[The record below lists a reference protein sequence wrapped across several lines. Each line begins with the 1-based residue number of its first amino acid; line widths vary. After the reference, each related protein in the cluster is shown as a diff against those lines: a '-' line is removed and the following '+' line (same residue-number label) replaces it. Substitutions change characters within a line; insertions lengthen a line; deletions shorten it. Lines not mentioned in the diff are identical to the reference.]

1 MSEMTATRKGV
12 SWRAATITVVAAAL
26 WLIAAWLL
34 WRSTIP
40 GDLSLPELDPRNYF
54 SAAEL
59 ERTARYERFVR
70 IDLALSLV
78 ATIVALAIFARRA
91 PRFARNTGLGPI
103 GAGLIVSMVVLII
116 LWAVDLPF
124 SIALRWWADRH
135 GLAKGSWVEWLVEPW
150 ATLGG
155 SVAFVMLQIAVIMA
169 FARRFPRYW
178 WLPVTPI
185 FLALAVAFSVALP
198 YLDAGRIHEPRNP
211 GLRQTIATLERQE
224 GVDVPVDVEK
234 VSDLT
239 TQANAM
245 VEGLGPTMRV
255 VIWDTLLDGR
265 FSFGEIRFVIA
276 HELGHVKHDHLYKG
290 LGWAVLFAFPITFLL
305 AELTRRRGGM
315 GDPGVLAYGFLV
327 LAVIGALVTPVGNV
341 ISRHVEAE
349 ADWRALETT
358 KDPASGRGLF
368 EEFSRTSLGQ
378 PNPPTW
384 AYIYFDTHPTIMQR
398 IAMTEAWKDR
408 R

>member
-1 MSEMTATRKGV
+1 MTATRNGL
-12 SWRAATITVVAAAL
+12 SWRAATITGLAAAL
-26 WLIAAWLL
+26 WLLAAWFL
-34 WRSTIP
+34 WRSSVP
-40 GDLSLPELDPRNYF
+40 GDLSLPDLDPRRYF
-54 SAAEL
+54 TAEEL
-59 ERTARYERFVR
+59 AKTERYERFIR
-70 IDLALSLV
+70 IDLVLSTI
-78 ATIVALAIFARRA
+78 ATIAALAVFSRRA
-91 PRFARNTGLGPI
+91 PQFARNTGLGPI
-103 GAGLIVSMVVLII
+103 GAGLIVGMIVLII

-135 GLAKGSWVEWLVEPW
+135 GLTKGSWADWLIDPW
-150 ATLGG
+150 AELGG
-155 SVAFVMLQIAVIMA
+155 AVAFVMLQIVVIMG
-169 FARRFPRYW
+169 FARRFPRHW

-185 FLALAVAFSVALP
+185 FLALAVAFSFVLP
-198 YLDAGRIHEPRNP
+198 YLDAGGIHEPRDP
-211 GLRQTIATLERQE
+211 QLRGAVQTLERQE

-265 FSFGEIRFVIA
+265 FSLGEIRFVIA
-276 HELGHVKHDHLYKG
+276 HEFGHVKHEHLYKG

-305 AELTRRRGGM
+305 ARLTRRRGGM
-315 GDPGVLAYGFLV
+315 GDPGVLPYGFLV
-327 LAVIGALVTPVGNV
+327 LAILGVFLAPVGNV

-349 ADWRALETT
+349 ADWTALQTT
-358 KDPASGRGLF
+358 RDPASGRGLF
-368 EEFSRTSLGQ
+368 EKFSKTSLSQ
-378 PNPPTW
+378 PDPPTW

-398 IAMTEAWKDR
+398 IAMMEAWKER

>member
-1 MSEMTATRKGV
+1 V
-12 SWRAATITVVAAAL
+12 
-26 WLIAAWLL
+26 
-34 WRSTIP
+34 P
-40 GDLSLPELDPRNYF
+40 GDLSLPDLDPRRYF
-54 SAAEL
+54 TAEEL
-59 ERTARYERFVR
+59 AKTERYERFIR
-70 IDLALSLV
+70 IDLVLSTI
-78 ATIVALAIFARRA
+78 ATIAALAVFSRRA
-91 PRFARNTGLGPI
+91 PQFARNTGLGPI
-103 GAGLIVSMVVLII
+103 GAGLIVGMIVLII

-135 GLAKGSWVEWLVEPW
+135 GLTKGSWADWLIDPW
-150 ATLGG
+150 AELGG
-155 SVAFVMLQIAVIMA
+155 AVAFVMLQIVVIMG
-169 FARRFPRYW
+169 FARRFPRHW

-185 FLALAVAFSVALP
+185 FLALAVAFSFVLP
-198 YLDAGRIHEPRNP
+198 YLDAGGIHEPRDP
-211 GLRQTIATLERQE
+211 QLRGAVQTLERQE

-265 FSFGEIRFVIA
+265 FSLGEIRFVIA
-276 HELGHVKHDHLYKG
+276 HEFGHVKHEHLYKG

-305 AELTRRRGGM
+305 ARLTRRRGGM
-315 GDPGVLAYGFLV
+315 GDPGVLPYGFLV
-327 LAVIGALVTPVGNV
+327 LAILGVFLAPVGNV

-349 ADWRALETT
+349 ADWTALQTT
-358 KDPASGRGLF
+358 RDPASGRGLF
-368 EEFSRTSLGQ
+368 EKFSKTSLSQ
-378 PNPPTW
+378 PDPPTW

-398 IAMTEAWKDR
+398 IAMMEAWKER

>member
-1 MSEMTATRKGV
+1 MTATRNGL
-12 SWRAATITVVAAAL
+12 SWRAATITGLAAAL
-26 WLIAAWLL
+26 WLLAAWFL
-34 WRSTIP
+34 WRSSVP
-40 GDLSLPELDPRNYF
+40 ADLSLPDLDPRHYF
-54 SAAEL
+54 TAEEL
-59 ERTARYERFVR
+59 AKTERYERFIR
-70 IDLALSLV
+70 IDLVLSTI
-78 ATIVALAIFARRA
+78 ATIAALAVFSRRA
-91 PRFARNTGLGPI
+91 PQFARNTGLGPI
-103 GAGLIVSMVVLII
+103 GAGLIVGMIVLII

-135 GLAKGSWVEWLVEPW
+135 GLTKGSWADWLIDPW
-150 ATLGG
+150 AELGG
-155 SVAFVMLQIAVIMA
+155 AVAFVMLQIVVIMG
-169 FARRFPRYW
+169 FARRFPRHW

-185 FLALAVAFSVALP
+185 FLALAVAFSFVLP
-198 YLDAGRIHEPRNP
+198 YLDAGGIHEPRDP
-211 GLRQTIATLERQE
+211 QLRGAVQTLERQE

-276 HELGHVKHDHLYKG
+276 HEFGHVKHEHLYKG

-305 AELTRRRGGM
+305 ARLTRRRGGM
-315 GDPGVLAYGFLV
+315 GDPGVLPYGFLV
-327 LAVIGALVTPVGNV
+327 LAILGVFLTPVGNV

-349 ADWRALETT
+349 ADWTALQTT
-358 KDPASGRGLF
+358 TDPVSGRGLF
-368 EEFSRTSLGQ
+368 RKFSKTSLQQ
-378 PNPPTW
+378 PDPPTW

-398 IAMTEAWKDR
+398 IAMTRAWEDR

>member
-1 MSEMTATRKGV
+1 MTATRNGL
-12 SWRAATITVVAAAL
+12 SWRAATITGLAAVL
-26 WLIAAWLL
+26 WLLAAWLL
-34 WRSTIP
+34 WRSSVP
-40 GDLSLPELDPRNYF
+40 GDLSLPDLDPRRYF
-54 SAAEL
+54 TAEEL
-59 ERTARYERFVR
+59 AKTERYERFIR
-70 IDLALSLV
+70 IDLVLSTI
-78 ATIVALAIFARRA
+78 ATIAALAVFSRRA
-91 PRFARNTGLGPI
+91 PQFARNTGLGPI
-103 GAGLIVSMVVLII
+103 GAGLIVGMIVLII

-135 GLAKGSWVEWLVEPW
+135 GLTKGSWADWLIDPW
-150 ATLGG
+150 AELGG
-155 SVAFVMLQIAVIMA
+155 AVAFVMLQIVVIMG
-169 FARRFPRYW
+169 FARRFPRHW

-185 FLALAVAFSVALP
+185 FLALAVAFSFVLP
-198 YLDAGRIHEPRNP
+198 YLDAGGIHEPRDP
-211 GLRQTIATLERQE
+211 QLRGAVQTLKRQE

-276 HELGHVKHDHLYKG
+276 HEFGHVKHEHLYKG

-305 AELTRRRGGM
+305 ARLTRRRGGM
-315 GDPGVLAYGFLV
+315 GDPGVLPYGFLV
-327 LAVIGALVTPVGNV
+327 LAILGVFLTPVGNV

-349 ADWRALETT
+349 ADWTALETT
-358 KDPASGRGLF
+358 SDPASGRGLF
-368 EEFSRTSLGQ
+368 GKFSKTSLSQ
-378 PNPPTW
+378 PDPPTW
-384 AYIYFDTHPTIMQR
+384 AYVYFDTHPTIMQR
-398 IAMTEAWKDR
+398 IAMTRAWEDR